1 MKRGVIMQKK
11 KKRLTILS
19 EHEYQELYSL
29 PEFNDAERQ
38 YYFSLSPSQLNEI
51 KLLPLPSKLYFILQF
66 GYFRAKRQF
75 FSFHFNR
82 VKDDV
87 TFIMQ
92 IYFHDESSTSKI
104 PSRNIQSKIKKKILT
119 LLQCNGSITE
129 AKVILLNKAKEL
141 VRFCNNTKEI
151 FRTLLC
157 DIENKN
163 IILPGYTTM
172 QDILSAAIIG
182 EENRIMKIIKRELP
196 PDVRQQLNALL
207 KKEETFYRLTELKAD
222 LRNFNYKQMSGELK
236 KHHEN
241 EIIYLFA
248 KEFLPQLEISQH
260 NIQYYASLAAYY
272 PRYKLQ
278 RFPESKTYLYLLCYV
293 HYRHQKISENITQAY
308 LYQVDRFHAEA
319 VAEAND
325 IISKEKNRLDLDQE
339 KTGLLIGLFDEEPLF
354 DLAFREVA
362 KKAYEV
368 VPRDMIRKIKQH
380 LTNQESYRT
389 NLIWKFYVEKHRTI
403 AMNIRPMF
411 ESLRIDCET
420 KNNAVFESVLFMQSV
435 FASNKTLKDIDLEK
449 LPNRII
455 SNSFKPYLYQNEKID
470 PHAYEFL
477 VYYRLRNYIGNHKIY
492 LNDTIQYKNFC
503 EDIKSV
509 QNWERDQHKILKKL
523 DNQKLNGDI
532 DNRLTDLE
540 IILEDLY
547 VAVNQR
553 IESGENT
560 YIKITEE
567 NGKKN
572 WTLAYPTED
581 DEFDHQFYRKL
592 PPVNIS
598 DAYDFVNEKCNFM
611 QLLTHVNSRHIKSQR
626 DYQCTKACVI
636 ANGTRQGIDQ
646 MATRSNLD
654 LQSLRTNQ
662 TNYVRLETLRAA
674 CDRLIRQIEE
684 MTLFDRYNYQKDV
697 RHGSID
703 GSKHGTKRQTAKS
716 RYSPKYFGLEKGI
729 SALNMI
735 LNNLSVNTKVI
746 GANEHE
752 SHYSFDL
759 CYNNTS
765 GVTPDILSTDT
776 AGSNQVNFLLY
787 DLIDIQYAPC
797 YKSLQDRIKNLHGFK
812 PLSHYKN
819 ILIKPAKVSNKQNII
834 TEWPNIQKIL
844 AAMLI
849 KETTQS
855 VVVKKICSH
864 KNQSKLKKALWEY
877 NNIHFSI
884 YMLRFIDNP
893 ALRRGVRIALNRG
906 EGYHKLYNG
915 IAKIGGKKF
924 RGMSELEIEIWH
936 ECTRLLTLITVYYN
950 MYILSQLIEK
960 KLQEGDE
967 KAARLIEKVSPLA
980 LRHLNFGGIYHYADN
995 EGQNINMEAIV
1006 AALNKALVE
1015 LMDNKK

>member
-1 MKRGVIMQKK
+1 MQKK

-19 EHEYQELYSL
+19 EHEYQALYTL
-29 PEFNDAERQ
+29 PQFNDTQRQ
-38 YYFSLSPSQLNEI
+38 YYFSLSPSQLKEI
-51 KLLPLPSKLYFILQF
+51 KLLQPSSKLYFILQF
-66 GYFRAKRQF
+66 GYFRARRQF

-82 VKDDV
+82 VKDDI

-92 IYFHDESSTSKI
+92 IYFYDEPLPSKI
-104 PSRNIQSKIKKKILT
+104 PSRNIQSKIKKKILAFI
-119 LLQCNGSITE
+119 QCNGSITE
-129 AKVILLNKAKEL
+129 AKLILSKRAKEL
-141 VRFCNNTKEI
+141 VQFCNNTKEI
-151 FRTLLC
+151 FRTLLR
-157 DIENKN
+157 DVENKN
-163 IILPGYTTM
+163 ILLPGYTSM
-172 QDILSAAIIG
+172 QDIVSTAIVF
-182 EENRIMKIIKRELP
+182 EENRMMKIIQRELP
-196 PDVRQQLNALL
+196 PDVRKQLNALL
-207 KKEETFYRLTELKAD
+207 QKEEKFYRLTELKAD
-222 LRNFNYKQMSGELK
+222 LRNFNYKQMSEELK
-236 KHHEN
+236 KHGEN

-248 KEFLPQLEISQH
+248 KAFLPQLEISQH

-293 HYRHQKISENITQAY
+293 YYRHEKISENITQAF

-319 VAEAND
+319 VVKAND
-325 IISKEKNRLDLDQE
+325 IISNEKNQLDLDQV

-354 DLAFREVA
+354 DLVFRDVA

-368 VPRDMIRKIKQH
+368 VPRDTIRKIKQH

-389 NLIWKFYVEKHRTI
+389 GLIWKFYVDKHRTI
-403 AMNIRPMF
+403 AMNLRPMF
-411 ESLRIDCET
+411 ESLRVDCET
-420 KNNAVFESVLFMQSV
+420 KNNAVFESVLFMQSI
-435 FASNKTLKDIDLEK
+435 FAGNKMLKDIDSEK
-449 LPNRII
+449 LPKRII
-455 SNSFKPYLYQNEKID
+455 SNSFKRYLYQDGKID

-477 VYYRLRNYIGNHKIY
+477 VYYRLRNYIGNNKIY
-492 LNDTIQYKNFC
+492 LNDTIQYKNFS

-509 QNWERDQHKILKKL
+509 QNWDQDQQKILKKL
-523 DNQKLNGDI
+523 DNRKLNSDI
-532 DNRLTDLE
+532 ENRLMDLE
-540 IILEDLY
+540 IILEDFY

-553 IESGENT
+553 IESGENK
-560 YIKITEE
+560 YINITEE
-567 NGKKN
+567 NGKRT
-572 WTLAYPTED
+572 WTLAYPTEV

-598 DAYDFVNEKCNFM
+598 DVFDFVNEISQFM
-611 QLLTHVNSRHIKSQR
+611 EVFTHVNSRHIKSQR
-626 DYQCTKACVI
+626 DYQCTKACII

-654 LQSLRTNQ
+654 LQSLKTNQ
-662 TNYVRLETLRAA
+662 INHVRLETLRAA
-674 CDRLIRQIEE
+674 CDRLIQQIEK
-684 MTLFDRYNYQKDV
+684 MALFDGYNYQKGV

-735 LNNLSVNTKVI
+735 LNNLSVNTSII

-787 DLIDIQYAPC
+787 DMIDIQYAPC
-797 YKSLQDRIKNLHGFK
+797 YKSLQDRIKNLHGFH
-812 PLSHYKN
+812 PLNHYKKM
-819 ILIKPAKVSNKQNII
+819 LIKPEKVLNKQNII
-834 TEWPNIQKIL
+834 AEWPNIQKIL
-844 AAMLI
+844 AAMLM

-855 VVVKKICSH
+855 VVVKKLCSH
-864 KNQSKLKKALWEY
+864 KSQSKLKKALWEY

-884 YMLRFIDNP
+884 YMLQFIDDP
-893 ALRRGVRIALNRG
+893 ILRRGIRIALNRG

-936 ECTRLLTLITVYYN
+936 QCTRLLTLIVVYYN
-950 MYILSQLIEK
+950 MYMLSQLIEK

-967 KAARLIEKVSPLA
+967 KAARLIERVSPLA
-980 LRHLNFGGIYHYADN
+980 LRHLNLGGIYHYEDN
-995 EGQNINMEAIV
+995 DGQSINMEAIV
-1006 AALNKALVE
+1006 TALNEALEE
-1015 LMDNKK
+1015 LMGNKE